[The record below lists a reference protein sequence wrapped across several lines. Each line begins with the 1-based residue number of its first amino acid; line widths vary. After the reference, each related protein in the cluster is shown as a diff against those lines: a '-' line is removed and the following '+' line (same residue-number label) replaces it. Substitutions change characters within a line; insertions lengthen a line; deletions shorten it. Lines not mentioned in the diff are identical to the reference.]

1 MSRHASIR
9 ALLGATALAI
19 TLGACSRSDDIIK
32 ATGTIELDEVDVSS
46 LVGGRIVRLY
56 VDEGDSVRAGDTLAV
71 LDRGEVVAAVD
82 AQSAEAQ
89 RAVAQLQDVQSG
101 PRTQEIDAARAALAV
116 ASADSEAAETEYRR
130 TAELFARD
138 VVSAADRDRARTA
151 RDAAVAKRDQARE
164 QLRLLEAG
172 ARRSQIA
179 AAARGADAARAQL
192 AASRSRARE
201 LVLTAPS
208 AGVVLLRNFRA
219 GEIANAG
226 QPVVTL
232 GDPDRL
238 WMRVYVSA
246 PQLARLK
253 LGQSVEV
260 TVRGLPQKFRG
271 RIVEIATEA
280 EFTPRAALTE
290 EERANLV
297 FGVKVRLDPSGGTL
311 KAGLPADVHIPGT
324 AS

>member
-1 MSRHASIR
+1 MM
-9 ALLGATALAI
+9 
-19 TLGACSRSDDIIK
+19 
-32 ATGTIELDEVDVSS
+32 SS
-46 LVGGRIVRLY
+46 LR
-56 VDEGDSVRAGDTLAV
+56 EQAPSVM
-71 LDRGEVVAAVD
+71 
-82 AQSAEAQ
+82 
-89 RAVAQLQDVQSG
+89 
-101 PRTQEIDAARAALAV
+101 

-192 AASRSRARE
+192 AASRSRGRE